1 MNTDFDTLEAELGDR
16 LRHTLRTIAD
26 QPVVH
31 DAPPAERHRWRRAAG
46 ITAAALIA
54 VGTAAAF
61 MVQNDDAIVEL
72 PADRALMTGEAAS
85 GEWWLFPTDAVVDGC
100 PSVTDG
106 VVLVA
111 EESNR
116 PGAEL
121 NAGGVVYGEPP
132 TSATACAPHDE
143 QSWLEDPSRADVG
156 HSRLGSE
163 RSDTPW
169 GVYGT
174 FHPTIR
180 TVRVHPD
187 GAEPFVVD
195 TVAREDRPDG
205 PRFVA
210 FTLLADTKSAGLDLI
225 DANGATVAVID
236 RSFG

>member
-1 MNTDFDTLEAELGDR
+1 MNTDLDTLEAELGDR

-26 QPVVH
+26 QPIVH
-31 DAPPAERHRWRRAAG
+31 DAPPLVRRRWRRVAA

-61 MVQNDDAIVEL
+61 MAQNDDAIVEL
-72 PADRALMTGEAAS
+72 PTDRALMTGEAAS
-85 GEWWLFPTDAVVDGC
+85 GDWWLFPTDAVVDGC
-100 PSVTDG
+100 PSVTAG

-111 EESNR
+111 EEINR

-143 QSWLEDPSRADVG
+143 QSWLQDPSRADIG
-156 HSRLGSE
+156 HVRLGFE

-180 TVRVHPD
+180 TVRVQPD

-210 FTLLADTKSAGLDLI
+210 FTLPADTESADLSFV
-225 DANGATVAVID
+225 DANGTTVAVIN

>member
-1 MNTDFDTLEAELGDR
+1 MNTDLDTLEAELGDR
-16 LRHTLRTIAD
+16 LRHTLRTIAE

-31 DAPPAERHRWRRAAG
+31 AAPPLVRRRWRRVAA
-46 ITAAALIA
+46 ITAAVIA

-61 MVQNDDAIVEL
+61 MAQNNDAIVEL
-72 PADRALMTGEAAS
+72 PTDRALMSGEAVS
-85 GEWWLFPTDAVVDGC
+85 GEWWLFPTDALIDGC
-100 PSVTDG
+100 PSVTGG

-111 EESNR
+111 EEINR

-143 QSWLEDPSRADVG
+143 QSWLQNPSRADVG
-156 HSRLGSE
+156 HSRLGFE
-163 RSDTPW
+163 RSATPW

-180 TVRVHPD
+180 TVRVQPE
-187 GAEPFVVD
+187 GAEAFVVD
-195 TVAREDRPDG
+195 TVARKDRLDG

-210 FTLLADTKSAGLDLI
+210 FTLPADTESADLDLV
-225 DANGATVAVID
+225 DANGTTVAVIN